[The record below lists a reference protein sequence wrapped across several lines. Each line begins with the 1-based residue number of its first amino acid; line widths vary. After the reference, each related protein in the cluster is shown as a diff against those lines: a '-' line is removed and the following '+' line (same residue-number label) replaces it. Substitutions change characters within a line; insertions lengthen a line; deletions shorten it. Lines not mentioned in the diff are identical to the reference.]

1 MGTTMMTILGYLDP
15 GTNSFLLQL
24 LLGGSAGLVI
34 LFRMG
39 WDALRANLPLSR
51 RTR

>member
-1 MGTTMMTILGYLDP
+1 MVTILGYLDP
-15 GTNSFLLQL
+15 GTNSFLLQM

-39 WDALRANLPLSR
+39 WDALRAHLPLPRRSR
-51 RTR
+51 

>member
-1 MGTTMMTILGYLDP
+1 MLGILGYLDP

-39 WDALRANLPLSR
+39 WDAVRSRLSLTR
-51 RTR
+51 RPR